1 MVVVGDSGHVFALF
15 FRLDLHSSVGVSLMW
30 LMMMMMMM
38 TAIAVFSIIAIAMI
52 VVGIL
57 TSISIIIKK
66 AQTQRLQNPLFKLR
80 NIPYI
85 TSGFLF

>member
-1 MVVVGDSGHVFALF
+1 MVVVGDSGHGFALF

-30 LMMMMMMM
+30 LMMMMMMMM

-66 AQTQRLQNPLFKLR
+66 AQAQRLQNPYL
-80 NIPYI
+80 N
-85 TSGFLF
+85 